1 MKMKP
6 INVILVFLI
15 LCISIS
21 TVLSMD
27 QETEATVAPISSLD
41 NVALI
46 GAANKFLPMLPK
58 YTYSG
63 KLHDSSFAFIYL

>member
-1 MKMKP
+1 
-6 INVILVFLI
+6 
-15 LCISIS
+15 
-21 TVLSMD
+21 MD
-27 QETEATVAPISSLD
+27 QETEATVAPISSLG

-63 KLHDSSFAFIYL
+63 KLHD